1 MRWPSRPSLPILAL
15 VTTAILLLTAYH
27 HPETASL
34 LLPSS
39 FSLPSQPEYPIEVWP
54 AAFPAPHTMEAD
66 EWNGRVLADLEHCKR
81 EGNCRPNQEK
91 VVLLASEQVLGG
103 FVSGLPVEV
112 DMLDFLG
119 WQVIPV
125 VGER

>member
-15 VTTAILLLTAYH
+15 VATAILLLTAYH

-54 AAFPAPHTMEAD
+54 AAFPTPHTMEAD
-66 EWNGRVLADLEHCKR
+66 EWNARVLADLERCKH

-103 FVSGLPVEV
+103 FVSGVT
-112 DMLDFLG
+112 
-119 WQVIPV
+119 
-125 VGER
+125 RRSR

>member
-1 MRWPSRPSLPILAL
+1 
-15 VTTAILLLTAYH
+15 LLLTAYH